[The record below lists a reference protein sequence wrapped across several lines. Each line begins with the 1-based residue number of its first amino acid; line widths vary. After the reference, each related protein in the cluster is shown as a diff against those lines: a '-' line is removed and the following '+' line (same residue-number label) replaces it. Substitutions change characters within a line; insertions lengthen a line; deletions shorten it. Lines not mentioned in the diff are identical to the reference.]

1 MNIYN
6 RKEENNSK
14 INWKLIAVCIMIV
27 SAVYLYFN
35 PKIISILLAPSKEVT
50 QIAGNSLKQVNSI
63 NQYREIYDNITK
75 CNNILNEIM

>member
-35 PKIISILLAPSKEVT
+35 PKIISILLSPSKEVT